1 MSYCYDSQ
9 RWSVNRATS
18 YSCRRIR
25 LGPVSYPYPPQ
36 SPAETPT
43 CYRHPDRQTFVRC
56 TRCGRY
62 ICPEC
67 MRAAAVGH
75 QCVECVNEGAKS
87 VRAPRTQ
94 FGGVQRS
101 GAPLLTYG
109 LIAVNVVM
117 FVLQMASGN
126 LERDFA
132 LQPAS
137 VAAYDQYYRLVTSM
151 FLHYGAM
158 HLLFNMWALYVVGP
172 PLEAW
177 LGRLRF
183 GALYALSGLGGS
195 VLVYLLSHPLS
206 QTAGASGAIFGLF
219 GAIFVVARR
228 LNLDVRMIAAVVVLN
243 LVFTFAGPALGT
255 GAISWQGHVGGLV
268 TGALIAAAYVYAP
281 AQRRNAIQAGVSVA
295 VLVVFA
301 ALIAWRTSAV
311 LYLVGVT

>member
-1 MSYCYDSQ
+1 M
-9 RWSVNRATS
+9 
-18 YSCRRIR
+18 
-25 LGPVSYPYPPQ
+25 SYPYPPQ

-43 CYRHPDRQTFVRC
+43 CYRHPDRQTYVRC

-126 LERDFA
+126 LESQFTLWPPGIA
-132 LQPAS
+132 LH
-137 VAAYDQYYRLVTSM
+137 DQWYRLVTSM

-183 GALYALSGLGGS
+183 GVLYALSGLGGS
-195 VLVYLLSHPLS
+195 VLVYLLSPLES
-206 QTAGASGAIFGLF
+206 ATAGASGAIFGLF
-219 GAIFVVARR
+219 GAIFIVARQ
-228 LNLDVRMIAAVVVLN
+228 LNLDVRWIGAVVVLN
-243 LVFTFAGPALGT
+243 LVFTFAGPALGA
-255 GAISWQGHVGGLV
+255 GAISWQGHIGGLV
-268 TGALIAAAYVYAP
+268 TGALVAAAFVYAP
-281 AQRRNAIQAGVSVA
+281 RERRNVIQAGVSVA
-295 VLVVFA
+295 FVLLFA
-301 ALIAWRTSAV
+301 AAVWWRTNDLLTTFGYA
-311 LYLVGVT
+311 